1 MFFLEGNGT
10 GMRNWLVHAIV
21 KKNISPFPGNSLKLP
36 IHERGMY
43 EYRGG

>member
-1 MFFLEGNGT
+1 
-10 GMRNWLVHAIV
+10 MRNWLVHAIV

-43 EYRGG
+43 EYREVDPTKLFEGFA

>member
-1 MFFLEGNGT
+1 
-10 GMRNWLVHAIV
+10 MRNWLFLAFV
-21 KKNISPFPGNSLKLP
+21 KKNISPFRAFPLKLP

>member
-1 MFFLEGNGT
+1 
-10 GMRNWLVHAIV
+10 MRNWIVHAIV
-21 KKNISPFPGNSLKLP
+21 KKNISPFPWKLP